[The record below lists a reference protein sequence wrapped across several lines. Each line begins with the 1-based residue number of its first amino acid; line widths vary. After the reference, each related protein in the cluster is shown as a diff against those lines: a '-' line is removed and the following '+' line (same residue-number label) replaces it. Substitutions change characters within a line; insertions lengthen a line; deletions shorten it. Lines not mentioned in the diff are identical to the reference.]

1 MPTTL
6 EYIHGIAQS
15 GLFGRSERLTTTSA
29 GSTSTLVCASLV
41 NSVLSAT
48 EYSTWWVLIE
58 DGACAGEVGLLKNA
72 PLSVASG
79 TLSTATAFSSSIASG
94 VTFSLFDRDRLPPVR
109 HAGKTGQLDIINQV
123 ARLLWVESDIELDG
137 VSGQHRYAV
146 SATQYPWWT
155 DRERVISVSH
165 PLVAADD
172 LSVALNDADIDWDV
186 NGETRQLVFRGA
198 PFGTGD
204 SFRIKVYRPANSRL
218 KKNARLR
225 ANLTG
230 TAVTSVTV
238 LDGGDYEGTPTIAPS
253 SGAATF
259 TAVLTGTALTSVTV
273 GVQGAYTATF
283 PPALVV
289 TRNAS
294 DTGWADQTTQTAG
307 LVTLTDEA
315 LSDVEDVKTAF
326 LWLAYRALA
335 ETGAPG
341 QTQVE
346 WLGKSSEWAGY
357 TADLEH
363 YGEPSN
369 RRTNVARIRPVLVGG
384 RRSLGYGRRG
394 Y

>member
-109 HAGKTGQLDIINQV
+109 HAGKTGQLDI
-123 ARLLWVESDIELDG
+123 
-137 VSGQHRYAV
+137 AV
-146 SATQYPWWT
+146 CATPYPWWT
-155 DRERVISVSH
+155 DRVRVISVSH